1 MLQRLLL
8 LSSLLVVG
16 LVAGCS
22 EQPVTPAEPE
32 ESAPAEQQLAD
43 DPRSAEPAPNTPPGE
58 LAGSLAEPAE
68 TLPGSRYTLDAVA
81 YSVARLSATPV
92 RFPAPTERA
101 DFEAWRQEA
110 KERLVRSLH
119 IFRLTDGHQ
128 GLEPVVMASESFDGY
143 RRDEVSYFVDFG
155 LRGRAFLYV
164 PDAPGPHPAIVFW
177 HGHTFGGYLSSAGI
191 EPYGAETNAHHGGAA
206 ALAEAGYV
214 VLAPNVRTF
223 GESGGVEAHEHYE
236 RILRLA
242 GGSAL
247 GTFASDAHRA
257 VDFLT
262 SLSYVDADR
271 IGVTGLSL
279 GGLLTLLS
287 AALDERVAAAAPQSF
302 FGSYRRTLLTTSN
315 CPCNYA
321 GVLGVDFDIAD
332 LAALAAPTPML
343 IVAGTAD
350 SEFPVVAMRDAFAQT
365 SASYQLIGS
374 DALELAEHSGGHEW
388 IAEPAIAFFDQEF
401 RSQE

>member
-1 MLQRLLL
+1 
-8 LSSLLVVG
+8 
-16 LVAGCS
+16 
-22 EQPVTPAEPE
+22 
-32 ESAPAEQQLAD
+32 
-43 DPRSAEPAPNTPPGE
+43 
-58 LAGSLAEPAE
+58 
-68 TLPGSRYTLDAVA
+68 
-81 YSVARLSATPV
+81 
-92 RFPAPTERA
+92 
-101 DFEAWRQEA
+101 
-110 KERLVRSLH
+110 
-119 IFRLTDGHQ
+119 
-128 GLEPVVMASESFDGY
+128 MASESFDGY